1 MDFTQIFQRAQ
12 ILHMEGLMKIRLVSC
27 HSDIKMIFLLNRITR
42 LTAELNSKWNIAFWA
57 EAAGTEEGWKAI
69 KQFNN

>member
-12 ILHMEGLMKIRLVSC
+12 ILHMKRLMKIRLARFLPSN
-27 HSDIKMIFLLNRITR
+27 IKMIFLLNRIMR

-57 EAAGTEEGWKAI
+57 AAAGFVRGLKSNKTI
-69 KQFNN
+69 